1 MSSNIRIKMVCKHCN
16 QTFVAQKLTTRLCSL
31 ICAQRNYKLR
41 KKKERIVKAV
51 EITTAQDLLNEF
63 VESTTVKE
71 IDSPPQREIKRDWI
85 VIRELA
91 QSLAVGE
98 RSLFRAIKREGF
110 PILRIGKRMFF
121 NREQVIDFFISKSKV
136 YEG

>member
-1 MSSNIRIKMVCKHCN
+1 MSSNIRMKRVCSHCN
-16 QTFVAQKLTTRLCSL
+16 QPFVAQKLTTRFCSL

-41 KKKERIVKAV
+41 KKNERVAKAV

-63 VESTTVKE
+63 VQSTALKE
-71 IDSPPQREIKRDWI
+71 NGSLPNREIKRDWI

-121 NREQVIDFFISKSKV
+121 NREQVIDFFINKSKSV
-136 YEG
+136 